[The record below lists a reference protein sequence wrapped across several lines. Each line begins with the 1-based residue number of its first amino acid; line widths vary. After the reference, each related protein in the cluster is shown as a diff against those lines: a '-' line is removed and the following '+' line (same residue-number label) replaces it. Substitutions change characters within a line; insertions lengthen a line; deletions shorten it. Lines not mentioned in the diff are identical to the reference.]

1 MDTSRL
7 HWLDGFDLAALPS
20 NHALER
26 TRETEERDQSKEAFC
41 AIASDRSATAG
52 RSTPSLG
59 TVATGAEEATMPST
73 GLKRLQDDWP
83 LLTYYQKFES
93 IVALI
98 MTLITGLIIVA
109 ALFRLTFAVVSGLL
123 LGALDPLNHEVFQ
136 TVFGE
141 IMTLLIA
148 LEFNHTLQYV
158 VTRQQSIIQTSVVL
172 LIALLALA
180 RKFIILDLHTVTEGQ
195 LFGLAAATLA
205 LGATYWLLR
214 ERHANKGASGA

>member
-1 MDTSRL
+1 
-7 HWLDGFDLAALPS
+7 
-20 NHALER
+20 
-26 TRETEERDQSKEAFC
+26 
-41 AIASDRSATAG
+41 
-52 RSTPSLG
+52 
-59 TVATGAEEATMPST
+59 MPST
-73 GLKRLQDDWP
+73 GLKRLHDDWP